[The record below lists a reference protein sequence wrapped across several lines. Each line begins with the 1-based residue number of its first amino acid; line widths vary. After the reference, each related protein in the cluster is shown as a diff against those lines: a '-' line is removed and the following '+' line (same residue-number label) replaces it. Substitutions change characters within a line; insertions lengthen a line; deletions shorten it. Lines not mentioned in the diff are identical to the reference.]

1 MEYRVLARGNSALP
15 CEDAGVLRDYF
26 NAGINLQEL
35 SRTWA
40 GKDSRFRN
48 VHPYF
53 PGAALF
59 AKLGHWCEGK
69 MQPCLRI
76 TVVEP

>member
-1 MEYRVLARGNSALP
+1 MEYKVLARGESALP
-15 CEDAGVLRDYF
+15 CKDAGVLRDYF
-26 NAGINLQEL
+26 NAGTNLQEL

-40 GKDSRFRN
+40 GKDARFRN

-59 AKLGHWCEGK
+59 ADLGHRRKSK
-69 MQPCLRI
+69 MQPCLHI
-76 TVVEP
+76 

>member
-1 MEYRVLARGNSALP
+1 MRQQEDDVEYKVLARGESALP

-26 NAGINLQEL
+26 NAGTSLQDL
-35 SRTWA
+35 SQTWA
-40 GKDSRFRN
+40 GNDARFRS

-59 AKLGHWCEGK
+59 PNLG
-69 MQPCLRI
+69 L
-76 TVVEP
+76 